1 MSVFQGEVRERATAI
16 VAEYPHPRSAVLPLL
31 HLLQEAAGYC
41 TEDGMR
47 EIAHLLDMS
56 PAEVLGTASF
66 YTMFKRE
73 PVGRHL
79 VSVCTTTAC
88 QIVGGDKVFARL
100 CDHYGVRNRETT
112 ADGEF
117 TVEEVECAAAC
128 GHGPVM
134 QVDYRFFER
143 VTPES
148 AVEILDEIRADGLE
162 AVHARR
168 GSVTAPLPPLDPDE
182 VAAGPAPVTASPRPG
197 GGGDGDGERSGP

>member
-1 MSVFQGEVRERATAI
+1 MTVFEGEVRRRAEAATT
-16 VAEYPHPRSAVLPLL
+16 EYPHPRSAILPLL
-31 HLLQEAAGYC
+31 HLLQEVAGYC

-47 EIAHLLDMS
+47 EVAGLLGLS

-88 QIVGGDKVFARL
+88 QVVGGDKVFAEL
-100 CDHYGVRNRETT
+100 CDRYGVRNRETT

-134 QVDYRFFER
+134 QVDYRFFEA
-143 VTPES
+143 VTPGT
-148 AVEILDEIRADGLE
+148 AVEILEEIRADGLE
-162 AVHARR
+162 TVHARR
-168 GSVTAPLPPLDPDE
+168 GSVTAPLPPLDADE
-182 VAAGPAPVTASPRPG
+182 VAAGPAPVTAGLRSAGNSEG
-197 GGGDGDGERSGP
+197 GGS